1 MSFKETT
8 SSFYQQV
15 YSISFEDMI
24 DVWVESFHPFG
35 TVLVI
40 CDAGNYFKL
49 LQDCGILCSKINSY
63 NNKILTV
70 EVLGVDQALGVMDK
84 IKSMGYY
91 PVMYL
96 YDNAKLVLDN
106 IEP

>member
-1 MSFKETT
+1 MSTKETT
-8 SSFYQQV
+8 TSFYQQV
-15 YSISFEDMI
+15 YSVSFEDMI

-49 LQDCGILCSKINSY
+49 LQDCGILCSKMNSY

-84 IKSMGYY
+84 IKSMGYH
-91 PVMYL
+91 PIMYL

>member
-1 MSFKETT
+1 MRKKEK
-8 SSFYQQV
+8 SGSFYQQV

-24 DVWVESFHPFG
+24 DVWIESFHPFG

-49 LQDCGILCSKINSY
+49 LQDCGILCSQVNAY
-63 NNKILTV
+63 NNKILTI
-70 EVLGVDQALGVMDK
+70 ELLGVNDALKLMDN
-84 IKSMGYY
+84 IKDEGYH
-91 PVMYL
+91 PIMYL
-96 YDNAKLVLDN
+96 YDNGKQLLDN